1 MTISSSAYTGS
12 ATVSTL
18 EYSMVSGSTVLSSST
33 ALGIYQ
39 AFVDIAAMTSGDT
52 YEFRVYDKARTGD
65 TQRLAWYARFAN
77 APGTPMYI
85 SPSMIMG
92 PGWDMTL
99 KQISTSTAKTFNY
112 SIRSVTT

>member
-1 MTISSSAYTGS
+1 MTISSSAFTGT
-12 ATVSTL
+12 ATISTL
-18 EYSMVSGSTVLSSST
+18 EYSMVGGSTTLSSST

-39 AFVDIAAMTSGDT
+39 AFIDIANMTSGDT
-52 YEFRVYDKARTGD
+52 YDFCVKDKARTGD
-65 TQRLAWYARFAN
+65 TQRLAYYARFAN
-77 APGTPMYI
+77 AAGTPLYI
-85 SPSMIMG
+85 SPSMILG